1 MLSIV
6 ALSGCVTKPTPA
18 PPVDRA
24 LSQQIDS
31 FRSSLLSLSAQTA
44 TTQELAARIDR
55 GDLVF
60 ATAMPTTIDKT
71 YLPSESDFVGRYE
84 SKVNGNAVEIMTL
97 VFASAR
103 ASTLPAY
110 VCVAWTVDPKAKTVS
125 NKQVRCRADIRDA
138 VTAVKAREE
147 SLSEVPN

>member
-1 MLSIV
+1 MSLLE
-6 ALSGCVTKPTPA
+6 LSGCAQPAPA

-31 FRSSLLSLSAQTA
+31 FRTSLIALSAQTA

-60 ATAMPTTIDKT
+60 ATAMPTTIDKS
-71 YLPSESDFVGRYE
+71 YLPTESDFVGRYG
-84 SKVNGNAVEIMTL
+84 SKVKGDAVEIMTL

-103 ASTLPAY
+103 AATSSAY
-110 VCVAWTVDPKAKTVS
+110 VCVKWTVGPKAKTVS
-125 NKQVRCRADIRDA
+125 NKQVSCRADIHDA
-138 VTAVKAREE
+138 VMAVKAREE